1 GPIEDTCRAL
11 ARAGLVG
18 YAPIRR
24 KTISMNGHLNDVLE
38 GVRHASKLKKVDAT
52 KIGMIGFSRGGLLT
66 YLATIRNPDMRA
78 AIILAPAHGRGALE
92 ASLQHS
98 NRVRCPIL
106 ILISEND
113 NTKFDL
119 VSLSS
124 RLEQALKSADKTVQR
139 IVYPPFENDGHR
151 RFFTIG
157 SYWNDVESFLRQHL
171 STPPG
176 RND

>member
-1 GPIEDTCRAL
+1 
-11 ARAGLVG
+11 
-18 YAPIRR
+18 
-24 KTISMNGHLNDVLE
+24 MNGHLKDVIE

-52 KIGMIGFSRGGLLT
+52 RIGMIGFSRGGLLT
-66 YLATIRNPDMRA
+66 YLATIRNPDLRA
-78 AIILAPAHGRGALE
+78 AIILAPAHGRGVLE
-92 ASLQHS
+92 SSFEQS

-124 RLEQALKSADKTVQR
+124 RLEQALKRADRTVQR

-157 SYWNDVESFLRQHL
+157 SYWSDVESFLRQHL
-171 STPPG
+171 STPPD